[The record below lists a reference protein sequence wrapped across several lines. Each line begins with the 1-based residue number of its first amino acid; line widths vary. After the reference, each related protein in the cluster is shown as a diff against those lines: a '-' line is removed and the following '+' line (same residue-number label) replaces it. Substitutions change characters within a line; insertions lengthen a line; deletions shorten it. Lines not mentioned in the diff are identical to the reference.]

1 METQSTNAVD
11 KTEKN
16 STLWMRT
23 QSGVQL
29 KNMSDNYQITVTDLL
44 GKKVFTQSSSA
55 PELHISLPQKGLYLL
70 RIQYNQQSET
80 IKILY

>member
-1 METQSTNAVD
+1 METQSANAVD

-16 STLWMRT
+16 STLWIRT

-44 GKKVFTQSSSA
+44 GKKVFMQSSSA
-55 PELHISLPQKGLYLL
+55 PELNIPLPQKGLYLL
-70 RIQYNQQSET
+70 RIQHNQQSET